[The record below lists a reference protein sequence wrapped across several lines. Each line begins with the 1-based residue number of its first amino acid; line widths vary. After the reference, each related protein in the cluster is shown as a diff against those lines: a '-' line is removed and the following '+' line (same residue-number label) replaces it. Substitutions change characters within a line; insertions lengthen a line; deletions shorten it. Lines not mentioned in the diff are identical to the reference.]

1 MDGKVVKRPPKRKE
15 DRIILQFVR
24 LTVLTLV
31 VMVMYFAA
39 TTARSEM
46 STH

>member
-24 LTVLTLV
+24 LTVSTPV
-31 VMVMYFAA
+31 VMRHVPSFCNTKY
-39 TTARSEM
+39 
-46 STH
+46 